1 MAAKKDSTKPET
13 AKKQD
18 TDESVLVTAA
28 KALGK
33 AAGKVAA
40 LAGADPIPA
49 PATPKKP
56 RIGKLVKKNKK
67 RLPRREKKAQQKA
80 TAARI

>member
-1 MAAKKDSTKPET
+1 MPSKKDSTKPE
-13 AKKQD
+13 APKPD
-18 TDESVLVTAA
+18 SEESALVTAA
-28 KALGK
+28 KAIGK

-40 LAGADPIPA
+40 LAGAEVTPPR
-49 PATPKKP
+49 TPKTP

-80 TAARI
+80 TATRIQ